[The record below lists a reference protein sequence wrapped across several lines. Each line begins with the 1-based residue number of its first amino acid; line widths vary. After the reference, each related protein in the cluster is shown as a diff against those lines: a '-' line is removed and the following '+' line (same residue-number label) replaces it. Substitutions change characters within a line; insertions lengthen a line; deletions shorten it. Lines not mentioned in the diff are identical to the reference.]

1 LGTIRNK
8 IKRNPLKAKA
18 RAGMEQE
25 LAKLRKESSSS
36 FEMDVRKEQLTEDYF
51 MTLV

>member
-1 LGTIRNK
+1 MILKTDIL
-8 IKRNPLKAKA
+8 IWNPLKAKA
-18 RAGMEQE
+18 RAGMEHE
-25 LAKLRKESSSS
+25 LAKLRNESSSL